1 MRTSYYSWVGSVSMV
16 RSRWRRSAVR
26 LAVPER
32 GRPRSAPCWKS
43 TVATVAILG
52 WRYCRPRSS
61 SMASSSCSRSI
72 APCWRRP
79 HPACS
84 ASGCWSGWPCSSLP
98 SCKVNAVLARSTPA
112 RASRRSSASRSRRQR
127 SWKGLPCL
135 RSYSPSLSAAESR
148 KDEMIMAEAQG
159 AQSSG
164 VSTAPAVE
172 SAGVESLIGRLR
184 DEGITQGRTQAE
196 ALVTAAQQQ
205 AADLVAT
212 AQRDAEAILARA
224 KEEAGKLK
232 AAGEDAIRLAMRD
245 TILALEGDLLKEFVD
260 RLRRLVKGVLAD
272 PAFLQRLILEVA
284 GRVAPTGEQRAEVL
298 LPAELVSLEDL
309 QRKPEEATPGSLM
322 HFVLSLGGGM
332 LREGMYCGVSEDGE
346 AGIRVRLV
354 EEDVQIDVTE

>member
-1 MRTSYYSWVGSVSMV
+1 
-16 RSRWRRSAVR
+16 
-26 LAVPER
+26 
-32 GRPRSAPCWKS
+32 
-43 TVATVAILG
+43 
-52 WRYCRPRSS
+52 
-61 SMASSSCSRSI
+61 
-72 APCWRRP
+72 
-79 HPACS
+79 
-84 ASGCWSGWPCSSLP
+84 
-98 SCKVNAVLARSTPA
+98 
-112 RASRRSSASRSRRQR
+112 
-127 SWKGLPCL
+127 
-135 RSYSPSLSAAESR
+135 
-148 KDEMIMAEAQG
+148 MAEAQG
-159 AQSSG
+159 TQASG
-164 VSTAPAVE
+164 VSTTPAAE

-212 AQRDAEAILARA
+212 AQQEAEAILTRA

-245 TILALEGDLLKEFVD
+245 TILAVEGDLLKEFGD

-284 GRVAPTGEQRAEVL
+284 GRVAPTSAQAELL

-309 QRKPEEATPGSLM
+309 QSTPEEATPGTLM

-332 LREGMYCGVSEDGE
+332 LRDGMRFGVSEDGE

-354 EEDVQIDVTE
+354 EEDVQIDVTESAISQLLLRHMLPRFRALLRGAVVVDQGRAQPTAATGRT